1 MNICV
6 YLFPSERGEFIFI
19 QLPDTLPGDPS
30 GRGDDP
36 RARSKQQQQQ
46 QQETSNENET
56 DNPSDVETELAKRLG
71 LCNMS
76 EFTEGYIGK
85 IKVRKSGRT
94 QLHLGDNV
102 LDLNLGATPGFL
114 QVSIDTRLTLRLLCA
129 CYLSQYRVQF
139 VAVSGQFIA
148 VSGAIYRI
156 IGCDL
161 SHYRV

>member
-1 MNICV
+1 MYLAVSVELHEHMCV
-6 YLFPSERGEFIFI
+6 YLFTSERGEFIFI

-36 RARSKQQQQQ
+36 RVRSKQQQQQQQQ

-85 IKVRKSGRT
+85 IKVHKSGRT

-114 QVSIDTRLTLRLLCA
+114 QVNIDTKLTLRLWFA
-129 CYLSQYRVQF
+129 CLLSQYRVL
-139 VAVSGQFIA
+139 FIA
-148 VSGAIYRI
+148 VSGDIYRS
-156 IGCDL
+156 IG
-161 SHYRV
+161 